1 LSVIIIIVSVLTG
14 TAFITTLAIAL
25 GRAAAHA
32 DDELDSM
39 LERDRSAGMLAARRQ
54 SYAGFAS
61 DQATISGEPSITLPS
76 SSTSVGTQR
85 FPVSSCTSRRPRV
98 WLNTPGSGAKP

>member
-1 LSVIIIIVSVLTG
+1 MRMIIIIVSVLTA

-25 GRAAAHA
+25 GRAAANA

-39 LERDRSAGMLAARRQ
+39 LERDRPTGLLTARRQ
-54 SYAGFAS
+54 SYTGLAR

-98 WLNTPGSGAKP
+98 WFNRPGRGAKP

>member
-1 LSVIIIIVSVLTG
+1 MIIIIVSVLTA

-25 GRAAAHA
+25 GRAAAHG
-32 DDELDSM
+32 DEELDSM
-39 LERDRSAGMLAARRQ
+39 LERDHPIGLITARRQ
-54 SYAGFAS
+54 SYTGLAW
-61 DQATISGEPSITLPS
+61 DQATISREPSITLPS

-98 WLNTPGSGAKP
+98 WLNRPGSGASP

>member
-1 LSVIIIIVSVLTG
+1 MVIIIVSVLTA

-39 LERDRSAGMLAARRQ
+39 LERDLPTGLISARRQ
-54 SYAGFAS
+54 SYTGLAW
-61 DQATISGEPSITLPS
+61 DQATISREPSITLSS

-85 FPVSSCTSRRPRV
+85 FPVSSCTSRRPWV
-98 WLNTPGSGAKP
+98 WLNRPGSGANP

>member
-1 LSVIIIIVSVLTG
+1 MIIIIVSVLTA

-25 GRAAAHA
+25 GRAAAHG
-32 DDELDSM
+32 DDELESM
-39 LERDRSAGMLAARRQ
+39 LERHLAVRRQ
-54 SYAGFAS
+54 SYAGLAR
-61 DQATISGEPSITLPS
+61 DQSTISREPSITVPP

-98 WLNTPGSGAKP
+98 WLKTPGSGASP